1 MPKIFFVMRGNVNLI
16 LNCRHSKQ
24 DPPTIIKSIS
34 KGGVFGELSFF
45 SGMATDHGAVTTNVV
60 SLVYFTL
67 EDFMEVI
74 EHHPIEREKF
84 SLIKDNFN
92 LYSSSRGLGKIFC

>member
-1 MPKIFFVMRGNVNLI
+1 MGGNVNLI
-16 LNCRHSKQ
+16 LNCKHTKS

-45 SGMATDHGAVTTNVV
+45 SGMVTDHGAITANVV
-60 SLVYFTL
+60 SLVYVTL

-74 EHHPIEREKF
+74 QHHPSEREKF
-84 SLIKDNFN
+84 
-92 LYSSSRGLGKIFC
+92 